1 MNRKARVKNSWL
13 DRIFLIDGSN
23 GAGRKVGKQNGV
35 KLGNNLVARRVF
47 VTVTLMKWLGRNEK
61 NCEIVDE

>member
-1 MNRKARVKNSWL
+1 MNREARAKNSWS

-23 GAGRKVGKQNGV
+23 GAGRKVRKQNGV
-35 KLGNNLVARRVF
+35 KLGNNSVAKRVF